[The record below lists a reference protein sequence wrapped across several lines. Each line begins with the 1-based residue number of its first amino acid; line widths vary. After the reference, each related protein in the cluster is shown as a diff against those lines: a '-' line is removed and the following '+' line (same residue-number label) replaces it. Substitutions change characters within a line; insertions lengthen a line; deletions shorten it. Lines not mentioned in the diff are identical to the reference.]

1 MMSFDD
7 MLPQDSV
14 SVIAH
19 DLKVPLGV
27 VKLNVE
33 LVQKMG
39 DLNPAQAKYAER
51 ALLAIERITGMIDNW
66 LDLSR
71 IESSEGLG
79 QFVDC
84 DLESIIAGA
93 VELIE
98 DAAAARGISLHVNVP
113 AGLEP
118 VRGDPIR
125 LGQVVSNLLNNAV
138 KYNRDSGAVW
148 VEAALEPEAVRVSV
162 RDTGE
167 GIHPDDLPHIFDR
180 LYRGRRQERTE
191 GTGLGLTIA
200 RMIVLRHGGDIWAE
214 SAYGEGSTFSFRLPR
229 AGGLRDS
236 VERDVRDS
244 RAGSERDSAAPELL
258 TETAAET
265 PDGVDDDFQ
274 ESASAVHTDSSSDLV

>member
-7 MLPQDSV
+7 MLPKDPV

-19 DLKVPLGV
+19 DLIVPLGV

-51 ALLAIERITGMIDNW
+51 ALLAIERITGIIDTW
-66 LDLSR
+66 LELSR
-71 IESSEGLG
+71 IESSEGPG
-79 QFVDC
+79 QLVDC
-84 DLESIIAGA
+84 DLQSIIAGA
-93 VELIE
+93 VELVE
-98 DAAAARGISLHVNVP
+98 HAAMARGISLHVNVP

-125 LGQVVSNLLNNAV
+125 LGQVVSNLLDNAV

-148 VEAALEPEAVRVSV
+148 IEAALEPEAVRVSV

-167 GIHPDDLPHIFDR
+167 GIHPDDLPHVFDR
-180 LYRGRRQERTE
+180 LYRGRQRQRTQ
-191 GTGLGLTIA
+191 GIGLGLAIA
-200 RMIVLRHGGDIWAE
+200 RMIVIRHGGDIWAE

-236 VERDVRDS
+236 VERDLRDS
-244 RAGSERDSAAPELL
+244 RAGSERGSTVPEPL
-258 TETAAET
+258 TETPTET
-265 PDGVDDDFQ
+265 PDGVDDDLQ